1 VRDPGRAN
9 LLVWNLRCG
18 VLAPVAGSCRIAAF
32 ADWKHGLEI
41 VTLCLI
47 LLLAVV
53 ASSIVSRILPSA
65 LPRPLVQIG
74 LGILIGLFS
83 GVRVE
88 LDPELFFLLLVPPL
102 LFLDG
107 WRIPKDELFRDS
119 RAILGLALGLV
130 FLTVLGVG
138 FFIHWLIPAMPIA
151 VAFALAAIVSPT
163 DPIAVGAVA
172 QKVSVPKRMMHILEG
187 ESLLNDASGLVCLRF
202 AIAAALSGTFSLV
215 SAASAFIWMAVAG
228 IVIGVATT
236 WLAVRGKSLFAQR
249 FGDDGGSNI
258 LVSLL
263 IPFGA
268 YLAAEHVHASG
279 VLAAAAAGIAM
290 TFASGGVALGAA
302 TRIRRRAVWD
312 MLQFTLNGIIFV
324 LLGEQFPAFVDRARL
339 AAAMAGHSSWWLII
353 YVVAIVAA
361 LVALRFVWVWVSLRF
376 TLLRAK
382 RRGASNTASPP
393 WQIVAATSA
402 AGARGGIT
410 LAGALTLPMTMPN
423 GAPFPARDLTIL
435 LASGV
440 ILASLAIAAVGLPL
454 LLRDLR
460 LPTKD
465 EEADERDRARV
476 ASAKAAIQTIERV
489 QHELAENHGEAD
501 RTTDIAARIMDQ
513 YRERIDSLAADD
525 DRGRQAQETSIERQ
539 LRLAGIRAERAEIF
553 ELARRRE
560 ISISLAEQLG
570 RELDMSDARLT
581 RLVI

>member
-1 VRDPGRAN
+1 MEV
-9 LLVWNLRCG
+9 
-18 VLAPVAGSCRIAAF
+18 
-32 ADWKHGLEI
+32 
-41 VTLCLI
+41 VTLCLF

-74 LGILIGLFS
+74 LGALIGLFA

-130 FLTVLGVG
+130 FLTVFGVG
-138 FFIHWLIPAMPIA
+138 LFIHWLIPAMPVA

-172 QKVSVPKRMMHILEG
+172 QKVSIPKRMMHILEG

-202 AIAAALSGTFSLV
+202 AIAAALSGTFSIG
-215 SAASAFIWMAVAG
+215 SAISTFAWMALAG
-228 IVIGVATT
+228 VGIGFAVT
-236 WLAVRGKSLFAQR
+236 WVAVRGKSLFSRQ

-279 VLAAAAAGIAM
+279 VLAAAASGIAM

-312 MLQFTLNGIIFV
+312 MLQFTLNGVIFV
-324 LLGEQFPAFVDRARL
+324 LLGEQFPAFVHRAHL
-339 AAAMAGHSSWWLII
+339 TVATTGHDSIWWLLL
-353 YVVAIVAA
+353 YVAAIVAA
-361 LVALRFVWVWVSLRF
+361 LAVLRFAWVWVSLRF
-376 TLLRAK
+376 TLLRAQ
-382 RRGASNTASPP
+382 RRGAAGSASPP
-393 WQIVAATSA
+393 WRIVGAMSA

-410 LAGALTLPMTMPN
+410 LAGALTLPMTMPG
-423 GAPFPARDLTIL
+423 GAPFPTRDLTIL

-440 ILASLAIAAVGLPL
+440 ILTSLVIASLGLPL
-454 LLRDLR
+454 LLRGLQ
-460 LPTKD
+460 LPVD
-465 EEADERDRARV
+465 GSANDERDRARIKG
-476 ASAKAAIQTIERV
+476 AKAAIAEIERV
-489 QHELAENHGEAD
+489 QHQMAEDQGDAD
-501 RTTDIAARIMDQ
+501 RSTDVAARIMDQ
-513 YRERIDSLAADD
+513 YRERIDSLAGDSDDD
-525 DRGRQAQETSIERQ
+525 DRWRQEQETGLERK
-539 LRLAGIRAERAEIF
+539 LRLAGIRAERAAIF
-553 ELARRRE
+553 ELAKERA
-560 ISISLAEQLG
+560 ISITLAEQLG
-570 RELDMSDARLT
+570 RELDMADARLT
-581 RLVI
+581 RLAI